1 MMSFEELEGEL
12 VLVVDDPDE
21 EEAILLDGRHWQC
34 VDQRISQGVVG
45 DGNTSSWV
53 SRGELPWRVHRDDVE

>member
-1 MMSFEELEGEL
+1 MSFEELKGEL

-21 EEAILLDGRHWQC
+21 EEAILLDRRHWQC
-34 VDQRISQGVVG
+34 VDQRISQGIVG
-45 DGNTSSWV
+45 DGNTTSWV